1 VTSNRLIVSALKN
14 IGKDFCVL
22 RDKVKKYFVPLTK
35 I

>member
-1 VTSNRLIVSALKN
+1 VLKN